1 MYKAVAAFLRCN
13 AGNAA
18 LETALAAPVALSLM
32 VGCVEFGRALQDYLA
47 AEKTVRSAARH
58 LARVPAAAVGGWGLT
73 QARNLALTG
82 TVDGTGAYVIS
93 SWQNV
98 DSVVLTHSPTS
109 AAPKVSLTATV
120 PLRFD
125 LLAYVGLPTQITLT
139 VSHEERHVGE

>member
-1 MYKAVAAFLRCN
+1 MYKAAAAFLRCN

-58 LARVPAAAVGGWGLT
+58 LARVPAAAVDGWGLT

-82 TVDGTGAYVIS
+82 TID
-93 SWQNV
+93 WQNV
-98 DSVVLTHSPTS
+98 DSVVLTHAPTS